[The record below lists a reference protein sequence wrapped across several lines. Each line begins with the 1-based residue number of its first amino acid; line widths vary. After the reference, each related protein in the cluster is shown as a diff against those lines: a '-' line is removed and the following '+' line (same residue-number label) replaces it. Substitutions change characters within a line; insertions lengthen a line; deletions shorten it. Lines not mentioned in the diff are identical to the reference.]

1 MEIKVERTVFLSPL
15 LDLFAFTVPLP
26 LFPRIIEWYTV
37 VSWALN
43 IFVAVDEVLNDPQ
56 RESAYPDNF
65 LTRTLRFVSEIRN
78 FLLRTPAKNPQKWDI
93 VLLGELKGK
102 ITRD

>member
-1 MEIKVERTVFLSPL
+1 MVT
-15 LDLFAFTVPLP
+15 
-26 LFPRIIEWYTV
+26 
-37 VSWALN
+37 
-43 IFVAVDEVLNDPQ
+43 DEVLNDPQ
-56 RESAYPDNF
+56 RESAYPDGF
-65 LTRTLRFVSEIRN
+65 LTRTLSFVSEIRN